1 MNEIYVIYT
10 YLSDIYIYKYI
21 SCWTIKY
28 IQSMMTVD
36 LAKEKHGIR
45 ERFAKVFF
53 FAKNGRFQIKTF
65 RLSIIN
71 HIHIYIYI
79 LE

>member
-1 MNEIYVIYT
+1 
-10 YLSDIYIYKYI
+10 
-21 SCWTIKY
+21 
-28 IQSMMTVD
+28 MTVD